1 VVGVRG
7 LANAIAAAAVL
18 LGAGLSPL
26 PALAQAGGAGSLR
39 GSVTDKDF
47 EVPISGVRLTLVE
60 ARLATFTNGQG
71 QFVFERVP
79 AGTYTLTADKD
90 GYERKIVTS
99 VAVAP
104 GRLSDLRIELASEV
118 VDMEE
123 LVITGADLLSSG
135 EVGIL
140 EVRAAATVIQ
150 DAISADLIKRA
161 GVSDVTGALKM
172 VTGTS
177 IAEGKYATVRGLSD
191 RYTGTTLNGVRV
203 PSADPRRRAVQMDL
217 FPTGTVDSITVTK
230 TFTPNLSG
238 DFTGGGVD
246 IKTKGIPDGPVLG
259 VTLSTDYD
267 TSATGNEDFLS
278 YEGGGVNLTGF
289 GADSRA
295 LSARTDELPP
305 VPPRF
310 RSSPTPEEAAAAVE
324 IDRYTR
330 SFDPVMGTSTS
341 TPGWNTSGSIQ
352 LGDRFTFANG
362 GVLGVLGAFTWNH
375 KYDFYE
381 DGVYDVPVV
390 SVAGQGF
397 SIKSSRTDSK
407 GTDELLEG
415 VLGGLVYQP
424 ATGQNLSL
432 TVLRNHSAEDEA
444 RFQVKDP
451 EQDVVEQNQSLH
463 YTERSV
469 GSNQLH
475 GDHLA
480 GPWRLDWTL
489 STNDSRQQE
498 PDVRFFRNS
507 FVVDSFVSN
516 RPANSTEPENT
527 RRIWRNIEEDNW
539 QLSGSGDFSFE
550 DWTEDEE
557 HIRLGFNTDRTN
569 RLYEQRSFSYYF
581 ATQFPGSRNDPRR
594 PVYVRNTTLTSYEG
608 TPGQLW
614 TDVFLSDRRIGLARN
629 GPPAPDQILWYIA
642 PLGDD
647 VNYDGAQDIWAA
659 FAMMDFH
666 LARPLMV
673 TAGVRMERT
682 SMDIVPHNDAF
693 GLVQVIVQFPSGD
706 RGIKFVPE
714 QEAVTHIRD
723 TATLPSISFTW
734 KLRSNM
740 SVRSSWTQTIA
751 RPTFR
756 ELAPVATEEFL
767 FGDKFVG
774 NPDLTL
780 SHIDN
785 ADLRWEWFPSSG
797 SVLSAGIF
805 GKKIRDP
812 IELISFSV
820 ASNVLVQPVNYE
832 KGRVKGFEL
841 EGRSSLSGLG
851 RWASGFQ
858 GGMNFTW
865 IDSQVDVPAAEQE
878 SLAAY
883 GLDEESRR
891 LLGQPKYLFNASL
904 TWDHKGTALALFYNY
919 VGETLRTGAARGPE
933 DGLPNTFEKP
943 HDTLDIT
950 GSQELGKH
958 FRVGFKA
965 MNLLRRDART
975 VARLPD
981 GEEVIKTLRST
992 SSQFGVSAGWR
1003 W

>member
-1 VVGVRG
+1 MS
-7 LANAIAAAAVL
+7 A
-18 LGAGLSPL
+18 L
-26 PALAQAGGAGSLR
+26 PVLAQEGGTGSLR

-47 EVPISGVRLTLVE
+47 DVPIPGVRLVLVE
-60 ARLATFTNGQG
+60 ARMAAVSNAQG
-71 QFVFERVP
+71 QFLFERVP

-90 GYERKIVTS
+90 GYERKVVTN
-99 VAVAP
+99 VTVAP
-104 GRLSDLRIELASEV
+104 GRLSELRVEIASEV

-177 IAEGKYATVRGLSD
+177 ITEGKYATVRGLSD

-246 IKTKGIPDGPVLG
+246 IRTKGIPDGTVVGVSLG
-259 VTLSTDYD
+259 TEYD
-267 TSATGNEDFLS
+267 TSATGNENFLS
-278 YEGGGVNLTGF
+278 YDGGGVSLSGF
-289 GADSRA
+289 GAGDRA
-295 LSARTDELPP
+295 LSSRADGLPP
-305 VPPRF
+305 TPPRF
-310 RSSPTPEEAAAAVE
+310 RSNPTPEEAAASSF

-341 TPGWNTSGSIQ
+341 TPGWNTSGSLQ
-352 LGDRFTFANG
+352 LGDKFTFGNG
-362 GVLGVLGAFTWNH
+362 GVLGVLGALTWNH
-375 KYDFYE
+375 KYHFYE
-381 DGVYDVPVV
+381 DGIYDVPVV

-397 SIKSSRTDSK
+397 SIKSHRSDSK

-415 VLGGLVYQP
+415 ALGSLVYQP
-424 ATGQNLSL
+424 AGGQNLSL
-432 TVLRNHSAEDEA
+432 TVLRNQSAEDEA

-480 GPWRLDWTL
+480 GPWHLYWTL
-489 STNDSRQQE
+489 STNETRQQE
-498 PDVRFFRNS
+498 PDVRFFRNTY
-507 FVVDSFVSN
+507 VVDAAVSN
-516 RPANSTEPENT
+516 RPSGTTEPENT

-539 QLSGSGDFSFE
+539 QGNASGVFSYE
-550 DWTEDEE
+550 GWTGDEE
-557 HIRLGFNTDRTN
+557 QISLGFNSDRTN

-581 ATQFPGSRNDPRR
+581 ATQFPGSRNDPKR
-594 PVYVRNTTLTSYEG
+594 PIYIRNSTLTSYSG

-614 TDVFLSDRRIGLARN
+614 TDVFLSDRRIGLAQN
-629 GPPAPDQILWYIA
+629 GPPAPNQILWYVA

-647 VNYDGAQDIWAA
+647 VDYDGAQDIWAGY
-659 FAMMDFH
+659 AMMDVH
-666 LARPLMV
+666 LARPLTL

-682 SMDIVPHNDAF
+682 SMDILPHNQAF
-693 GLVQVIVQFPSGD
+693 GLVQVIVRFPSGD
-706 RGIKFVPE
+706 RGIKYNVPE
-714 QEAVTHIRD
+714 EDAKTHIRD
-723 TATLPSISFTW
+723 TATLPSLSLTW

-756 ELAPVATEEFL
+756 ELAPVATEEFI

-774 NPDLTL
+774 NPELTL
-780 SHIDN
+780 SHIEN

-797 SVLSAGIF
+797 SVVSAGIF

-832 KGRVKGFEL
+832 KGRVKGFEV
-841 EGRSSLSGLG
+841 EARSSLSGLG
-851 RWASGFQ
+851 DWAKGFQ
-858 GGMNFTW
+858 AGTNFTW
-865 IDSQVDVPAAEQE
+865 IDSQVEVPPEEQE
-878 SLAAY
+878 SLASY
-883 GLDEESRR
+883 GLDQESRR

-904 TWDHKGTALALFYNY
+904 TWDWKGTALALFYNY

-933 DGLPNTFEKP
+933 DGLPDTFEKP
-943 HDTLDIT
+943 RDTLDFT
-950 GSQELGKH
+950 GSQDIGKH
-958 FRVGFKA
+958 FRVAFKA

-981 GEEVIKTLRST
+981 GEEALKTLNST
-992 SSQFGVSAGWR
+992 ATQFGVSAGWR